1 MKHIANLLILSISY
15 SFIIVMGIAAGCGLS
30 LYQCELSGGEFVLK
44 EWLMP
49 GIIVFTGLVIVGIG
63 VAYVNILIAS
73 SQQRILRLSVV
84 QFILGSFVGLLP
96 LLFFHVVT
104 KSLSVNYRPSFQEV
118 PFLLGGFVVVL
129 LIKIGHFLRR
139 KN

>member
-1 MKHIANLLILSISY
+1 
-15 SFIIVMGIAAGCGLS
+15 MGIAAGCGLS